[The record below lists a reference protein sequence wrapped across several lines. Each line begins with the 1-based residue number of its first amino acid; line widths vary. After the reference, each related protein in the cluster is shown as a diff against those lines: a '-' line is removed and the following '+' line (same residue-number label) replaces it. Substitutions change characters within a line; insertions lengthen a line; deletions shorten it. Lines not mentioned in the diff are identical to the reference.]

1 MLLVEK
7 LMYLVWAHEPV
18 SPDETEQLFLHEI
31 GPQLLSLAPRG
42 LTIDA
47 DDTGAQVSSPLPLP
61 DDELPVRAV
70 ISLWLDAYDQRG
82 PYEDLLRAHSSRLAC
97 YLVTESMYTDYGGNR
112 WSGPRDWP
120 DGQRSPGVLT
130 VTLLQQKRGTEYE
143 EWMNFWHTRQSPM
156 SEAIQPRAR
165 YVRNSVAR
173 AISDDAP
180 PYLGIVEE
188 AWPTIADLTDP
199 MRFYCGEGDPEKL
212 EANIQTML
220 THIATLLDFDT
231 TRVHTMSEWILKS

>member
-1 MLLVEK
+1 
-7 LMYLVWAHEPV
+7 MYLMWTRDHA
-18 SPDETEQLFLHEI
+18 SPEETEQLLLHELA
-31 GPQLLSLAPRG
+31 PQLLALGPQA

-47 DDTGAQVSSPLPLP
+47 DDTGAQVPSPLPLP
-61 DDELPVRAV
+61 EDETPVHAV
-70 ISLWLDAYDQRG
+70 ISLWLDAYDGRA
-82 PYEDLLRAHSSRLAC
+82 PYEDLLNNHSSRLAG

-130 VTLLQQKRGTEYE
+130 VTLLQQKRGTSYE
-143 EWMNFWHTRQSPM
+143 EWMHFWHTRQSPM
-156 SEAIQPRAR
+156 SEEIQPRAR

-173 AISDDAP
+173 AITDAAP

-188 AWPTIADLTDP
+188 AWPTVEDLVDP
-199 MRFYCGEGDPEKL
+199 MRFYCGEGDPERL

-220 THIATLLDFDT
+220 THIATLLDLDA
-231 TRVHTMSEWILKS
+231 TRVHTMSEWILRS

>member
-1 MLLVEK
+1 
-7 LMYLVWAHEPV
+7 MYLAWTAEPTR
-18 SPDETEQLFLHEI
+18 PDETEHLLFRELAPH
-31 GPQLLSLAPRG
+31 LLTLGPRG

-47 DDTGAQVSSPLPLP
+47 DDTGAQVPPPLPLP
-61 DDELPVRAV
+61 DDERPVRAV
-70 ISLWLDAYDQRG
+70 VSIWLDAYDRRE
-82 PYEDLLRAHSSRLAC
+82 PYEELLRAHGLSIAG

-130 VTLLQQKRGTEYE
+130 VTLLQQKRGTSYE

-156 SEAIQPRAR
+156 SEEIQPRAR

-173 AISDDAP
+173 AITDDAP

-188 AWPTIADLTDP
+188 AWPTIEDLVDP
-199 MRFYCGEGDPEKL
+199 MRFYCGDGDPERMQ
-212 EANIQTML
+212 ANIQTML
-220 THIATLLDFDT
+220 THIATLLDLDT
-231 TRVHTMSEWILKS
+231 TRVHTMSEWILRS